1 MDFINKVNGIITI
14 LQLVTARLSELSEIR
29 ENSSEVLFTQ

>member
-1 MDFINKVNGIITI
+1 MDFINKVNGITAI